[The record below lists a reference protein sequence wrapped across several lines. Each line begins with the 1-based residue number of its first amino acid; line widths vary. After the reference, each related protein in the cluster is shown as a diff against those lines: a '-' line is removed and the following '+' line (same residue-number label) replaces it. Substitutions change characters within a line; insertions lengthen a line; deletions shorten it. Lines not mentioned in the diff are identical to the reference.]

1 MGEARRRKRQ
11 LGELYGTPE
20 GSNRGLV
27 AYQGFS
33 QEDLDQKSLAKI
45 QAAKAAGQKVVL
57 MATSSALP
65 LAKAAGLPWLHELGE
80 GQPIPRA
87 IAYNPEIA
95 EMGGPILDPSAC
107 KGAVLIFG
115 AGVMEWLQKGTAT
128 SIHK

>member
-33 QEDLDQKSLAKI
+33 QEELDQKALARIK
-45 QAAKAAGQKVVL
+45 AAKAAGQKVVL
-57 MATSSALP
+57 MAASAANP
-65 LAKAAGLPWLHELGE
+65 LAQAAGLPWLHELGE
-80 GQPIPRA
+80 GEPIPSA
-87 IAYNPEIA
+87 IAYSLEAA
-95 EMGGPILDPSAC
+95 EVGGPIIDPVAC
-107 KGAVLIFG
+107 EGAVLIIG
-115 AGVMEWLQKGTAT
+115 AGVSEWLRETIAS